1 MGTPHLASKTDT
13 TWPWPF
19 SLGDLTA
26 GLRRSYSDLS
36 LRVIDVKA
44 VSISR
49 RRPSIGV
56 VRGLHVDYLG
66 HKGEGSCRLVVKEPR
81 GTTRTGLAGAG
92 RREVGVYQFLAGQ
105 LPLVVPTLIAA
116 SPGGNWLILE
126 EVSPVRDASLWEEKD
141 YLKAI
146 DALTHLH
153 DRFWGLGEDLN
164 AFPWLSRPVGSD
176 FEVHVSAG
184 LHAIEK
190 MNYYGKPSSITKIPS
205 RQELLSRLVMHAD
218 KVAAPLRMEPS
229 TLLHG
234 DYWPG
239 NVSVMRDGS
248 QIVYDWQL
256 AAIGPAIL
264 DLLVFIKK
272 SFWWF
277 GSLPLSQEKI
287 IQTYRNRMKSRIGV
301 SWDDEKWDELWD
313 HALMWRFL
321 QEWLDILEASPEPI
335 LEARSAMLEHVW
347 LEPVIQAIENRLRIP

>member
-1 MGTPHLASKTDT
+1 MSRPHLAFKPDM

-36 LRVIDVKA
+36 LRVTDVET

-56 VRGLHVDYLG
+56 VRGVQVNYRG

-81 GTTRTGLAGAG
+81 GTTRAGLAGAG

-105 LPLVVPTLIAA
+105 LPMVVPTLIAA
-116 SPGGNWLILE
+116 SPSGDWLILE
-126 EVSPVRDASLWEEKD
+126 EVTPVRDASLWTDQD
-141 YLKAI
+141 YLKAT
-146 DALTHLH
+146 DALAHLH

-164 AFPWLSRPVGSD
+164 AFTWLSRPVGSD
-176 FEVHVSAG
+176 FEVHVTAG
-184 LHAIEK
+184 LNAIEK
-190 MNYYGKPSSITKIPS
+190 IDYYGKPSSITKVPL
-205 RQELLSRLVMHAD
+205 RAELLAKLAMNAD
-218 KVAAPLRMEPS
+218 KVAAPLRMEPG
-229 TLLHG
+229 TFLHG

-264 DLLVFIKK
+264 DLLVFVKK
-272 SFWWF
+272 SIWWF
-277 GSLPLSQEKI
+277 GSLPISEEKI
-287 IQTYRNRMKSRIGV
+287 VQYYRDRMKVRVGV
-301 SWDDEKWDELWD
+301 SWEDQQWEELWE

-335 LEARSAMLEHVW
+335 LEARSASLEHVW
-347 LEPVIQAIENRLRIP
+347 LEPVIHAIKNRLGNP